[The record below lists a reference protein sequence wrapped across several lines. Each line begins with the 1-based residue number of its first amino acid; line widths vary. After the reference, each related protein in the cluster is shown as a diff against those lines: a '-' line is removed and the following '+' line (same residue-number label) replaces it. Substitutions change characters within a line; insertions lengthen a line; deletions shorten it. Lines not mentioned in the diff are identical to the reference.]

1 MVSVLKSDH
10 MAEKETIKIRKTVH
24 IGMYKLQETLTCF
37 MSNDLLTNQQVKRQ
51 TWLLL
56 KGEETEAERLSHWS
70 NHQLIHGKS

>member
-10 MAEKETIKIRKTVH
+10 MVEKETTKIRKTVH

-37 MSNDLLTNQQVKRQ
+37 MSKDLLTNQQVKRQ

-70 NHQLIHGKS
+70 NYQLIHGKS